1 MGPYARAVASPSN
14 PKDAPSAAAA
24 PAGTPMSGR
33 GSGSAVMAAEMVE
46 AERTARGRAV
56 MRARRN
62 LIEKEYPSL
71 TLEEKVLLLEVSFV
85 ALLKW
90 GRP

>member
-1 MGPYARAVASPSN
+1 MGPYARAVAPPSI

-33 GSGSAVMAAEMVE
+33 GSGFAVMATERVE
-46 AERTARGRAV
+46 SERAARGRAL

-71 TLEEKVLLLEVSFV
+71 TLEEKVLLLEVGFV
-85 ALLKW
+85 ALL
-90 GRP
+90 